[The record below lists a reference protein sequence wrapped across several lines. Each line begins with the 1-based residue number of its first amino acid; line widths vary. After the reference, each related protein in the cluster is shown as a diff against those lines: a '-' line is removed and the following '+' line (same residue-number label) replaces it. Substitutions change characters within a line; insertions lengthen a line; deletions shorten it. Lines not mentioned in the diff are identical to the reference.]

1 MENSLNKSVSV
12 IIVTSGAKD
21 YLNRCLDSV
30 KRQSYPGPEVIVIDN
45 SLDPALSAGIRES
58 FPFVKLYSSLRNLY
72 YGPSLNRGI
81 QLSSGEYILCLNDDV
96 SLDKE
101 FIGEALRGF
110 SIKDSVGMISG
121 KILRPDGATLDS
133 TGLFLTPWR
142 TARERGYGKQDRG
155 QFEKEGLIFGVS
167 GSAAFYR
174 KSMLE
179 DIRMGGNYFDPRFR
193 MFYEDLDISWRA
205 HKRAWQAYYIPQA
218 KALHMR
224 GGSWRPDTGLG
235 KPICRRYL
243 DDRLHSELIKN
254 RYLTILKNES
264 FFGLLVHLLPI
275 ALYDL
280 CAWAY
285 ILLFRRHVL
294 KIFLN
299 RRRIFQPDL

>member
-1 MENSLNKSVSV
+1 MANSDKLVSI
-12 IIVTSGAKD
+12 IIVTFGSKD
-21 YLNRCLDSV
+21 YLRGCLDSV
-30 KRQSYPGPEVIVIDN
+30 KRQSYPLTEVIVIDN
-45 SLDPALSAGIRES
+45 SLDADFSAGMS
-58 FPFVKLYSSLRNLY
+58 GLFPFIKLYTSPRNLY
-72 YGPSLNRGI
+72 YGPSLNKGI

-101 FIGEALRGF
+101 FIGEAIRGF
-110 SIKDSVGMISG
+110 SIKDSIGMVSG
-121 KILRPDGATLDS
+121 KILRPDGSTLDS
-133 TGLFLTPWR
+133 TGLFLTVWR
-142 TARERGYGKQDRG
+142 TAKERGYGKPDRG
-155 QFEKEGLIFGVS
+155 QFEDAGFIFGVS
-167 GSAAFYR
+167 GSLAFYR

-179 DIRMGGNYFDPRFR
+179 DIRRDGNYFDPRFR

-218 KALHMR
+218 KAFHVR
-224 GGSWRPDTGLG
+224 GGSWRPDSGLG

-254 RYLTILKNES
+254 RYLSILKNES
-264 FFGLLVHLLPI
+264 FFGLLAHLLPI

-285 ILLFRRHVL
+285 VFLFRRNVI

-299 RRRIFQPDL
+299 RRNIFQPDL